1 MDRIHCSHDLTC
13 STPSELLQ
21 SFQALIPQVAPAV
34 THLKVF
40 QTLGDICQKR
50 KQKIEGEKRWI
61 CRMKL
66 LKRSSKN
73 FDVSNTGR
81 SPAKKQRAKASPK
94 GLNVK

>member
-40 QTLGDICQKR
+40 QTLGDIRQK
-50 KQKIEGEKRWI
+50 EAE
-61 CRMKL
+61 
-66 LKRSSKN
+66 N
-73 FDVSNTGR
+73 
-81 SPAKKQRAKASPK
+81 
-94 GLNVK
+94 